1 MKDEKRESCE
11 DPVMKRNVSV
21 SSVFSGYQE
30 TKGTAEPPPLIMAS
44 VWERER
50 RNKKRKRT
58 TLFGPQI
65 ILIYLFLG
73 FVGNAVCMDPG

>member
-44 VWERER
+44 VWEREETR
-50 RNKKRKRT
+50 RERER
-58 TLFGPQI
+58 P
-65 ILIYLFLG
+65 YL
-73 FVGNAVCMDPG
+73 VHK